1 MNVIAYSGLL
11 PELDLGDIKI
21 SNIPIDVRNKN
32 DAVKAKIL
40 FLTFFQC
47 DGVIGW
53 DLLHKF
59 DFSIDYKNKLL
70 TLRKPIEKNI
80 EQKNLFWYEVPIIK
94 FYTSNNYPLLFFF
107 DSGCGLSSLNTKSIS
122 NVLRIDTNN
131 LKKQTKRLHGANKW
145 IKTKYYKYPDF
156 QCYTIS
162 NNEMTYLTANKTLL
176 EDIWCR
182 QLCAINLD
190 GWLGSDWFKDKTIR
204 VDMKNGVFEITE

>member
-80 EQKNLFWYEVPIIK
+80 EQKNLFWYKTPIVK
-94 FYTSNNYPLLFFF
+94 FYSQNNYPLLFFF

-122 NVLRIDTNN
+122 NVLEIDTNN
-131 LKKQTKRLHGANKW
+131 FKKRTKRLHGANKW
-145 IKTKYYKYPDF
+145 IKAKYYKYPDF

-162 NNEMTYLTANKTLL
+162 NKEMTYLTANKTL
-176 EDIWCR
+176 
-182 QLCAINLD
+182 
-190 GWLGSDWFKDKTIR
+190 
-204 VDMKNGVFEITE
+204 